1 MKNVRLL
8 LLSLGIILF
17 LSYPASAQLTF
28 DCDFNQDG
36 VYESSWVA
44 FPGQEVITDIY
55 VSNVPEPGLFSF
67 GFFLVYANDIL
78 DLDVSGISIDSD
90 WYSGEISDS
99 NGQATITGA
108 RCPVCGITGNN
119 IRMVTVTFYATSVGA
134 SELWLLDRG
143 DTIHDFVLTD
153 GTVLDSDL
161 GTGIAVGTVSVHR
174 VGDFD
179 GDGDVDGLD
188 LSEFADQYANCTE
201 FCLAD
206 INWNGEI
213 TTDDLALFGVA
224 FGSAH

>member
-1 MKNVRLL
+1 M
-8 LLSLGIILF
+8 I
-17 LSYPASAQLTF
+17 T
-28 DCDFNQDG
+28 
-36 VYESSWVA
+36 
-44 FPGQEVITDIY
+44 VIFTA
-55 VSNVPEPGLFSF
+55 SNVG
-67 GFFLVYANDIL
+67 
-78 DLDVSGISIDSD
+78 
-90 WYSGEISDS
+90 
-99 NGQATITGA
+99 T
-108 RCPVCGITGNN
+108 
-119 IRMVTVTFYATSVGA
+119 
-134 SELWLLDRG
+134 SELWLRERSEDEWNP
-143 DTIHDFVLTD
+143 DDFVLTD